1 MSRLSSVGVL
11 AAVGLAALALFSALF
26 SIGHALG
33 LWTAAAPASL
43 ARLDLI
49 VGLSFGVVLL
59 ASLLRKRRS

>member
-1 MSRLSSVGVL
+1 VSRLSPVGVL
-11 AAVGLAALALFSALF
+11 AAAGLAALAVFSALF

-49 VGLSFGVVLL
+49 AGFSFGVVLL
-59 ASLLRKRRS
+59 VSLLRRR